1 MNVVLRENQQELS
14 QRRLEKLHNGQLNGM
29 ASSFDIVR
37 VIKSKEYCVAE
48 VCDVYGRDQKSFLES
63 SILKTKEEVTL
74 RIRW

>member
-1 MNVVLRENQQELS
+1 
-14 QRRLEKLHNGQLNGM
+14 M